1 MKVQLSLI
9 SDYRAQ
15 LMGLA
20 TLGIIICHCPANNVL
35 MPKILEYAMF
45 TGKTGVALFFF
56 LSGFGLFYSLSKNTY
71 SIISWYKKRYIRL
84 LVPYLLFCLFPGFI
98 EALID
103 PNTDWL
109 HYFAKFTFL
118 SYWKY
123 HDCPWFLAVLIPL
136 YAISPLLY
144 RLIIRG
150 NGKVTNWLL
159 LLTPF
164 TLLPLLQTGNVIF
177 DTICYDTTNGVAFV
191 VGMIIAYNA
200 QQTKTVSC
208 WVCLWVGIFYC
219 IMFFFQHRNFST
231 WYTGLLF
238 ISLPILVY
246 LLDRFKIHWIWLSSL
261 GAISL
266 ESYLTNTGLP
276 KHVAMIPWE
285 EFGVN
290 NFGNYLGYTIVIV
303 GGLLWAM
310 LLHYA
315 SKPIIHLLSKS

>member
-35 MPKILEYAMF
+35 MPKVLEYTMF
-45 TGKTGVALFFF
+45 TGKIGVALFFF
-56 LSGFGLFYSLSKNTY
+56 LSGFGLFYSLSKNTN
-71 SIISWYKKRYIRL
+71 SIVSWYKKRYLRL
-84 LVPYLLFCLFPGFI
+84 LVPYLLFCLFPGFV
-98 EALID
+98 EAIID

-109 HYFAKFTFL
+109 YYFAKLTFL
-118 SYWKY
+118 SYWKN

-136 YAISPLLY
+136 YAISPFIY

-159 LLTPF
+159 LFAPF
-164 TLLPLLQTGNVIF
+164 TLLPLLQTGNVVL
-177 DTICYDTTNGVAFV
+177 DTICYDMTNGVAFMA
-191 VGMIIAYNA
+191 GMIIAYYA
-200 QQTKTVSC
+200 QQTKAISF
-208 WVCLWVGIFYC
+208 WKCLLVGVFYC

-238 ISLPILVY
+238 ISLPIIVY
-246 LLDRFKIHWIWLSSL
+246 LLDRFKIHWILLSSL

-276 KHVAMIPWE
+276 KYVAMIPWE
-285 EFGVN
+285 EIGAN
-290 NFGNYLGYTIVIV
+290 NYGNYLGYTIVII
-303 GGLLWAM
+303 GGILWAIV
-310 LLHYA
+310 LHYA
-315 SKPIIHLLSKS
+315 SKPIVHLLSKS